1 MVNSATRDILIKIRQ
16 LIECG
21 KLQASDFPVDD
32 IKGSVRLEI
41 KAYESTFLPSQ
52 FEDVMN
58 NYEHICSLIDSGEK
72 DLGKIRLFLDGMIMT
87 LSTVSE
93 AVKSLANKDFFLR
106 MHPEASADQE
116 LMEAIEAIDQRGDI
130 RLISYP
136 FMDEYDSLPIETGF
150 DESKGMIYVIH
161 RGRRMYFPRSWSQQR
176 VEDYYKTLI
185 AEQDERSP
193 HCYLKNGYEVKP
205 GDVILDVGAAEGFFA
220 LNHLED
226 AEKIYLFEADDEW
239 IETLCSTFENEGDNI
254 VLVPGYVGDTNGNGN
269 ITIDNVL
276 YGQKV
281 NYIKMDIEGYERAAL
296 TGARAV
302 LESNPDIT
310 CAICAYHCHGDSE
323 WIRSYLKE
331 LGFETAI
338 SRGYMSPD
346 WSYESRLYAELRR
359 GVVFGRKHNI

>member
-1 MVNSATRDILIKIRQ
+1 MANSATRDILIKIRQ

-21 KLQASDFPVDD
+21 KLQASDFPLDD
-32 IKGSVRLEI
+32 VKDSVRLEI

-52 FEDVMN
+52 FKEVMN
-58 NYEHICSLIDSGEK
+58 NHEHICSLIDSGEK
-72 DLGKIRLFLDGMIMT
+72 DLDKIRLFLDGMIMT
-87 LSTVSE
+87 LSTVSD
-93 AVKSLANKDFFLR
+93 AVRSLANKDFFLR
-106 MHPEASADQE
+106 MHPEASNDPE
-116 LMEAIEAIDQRGDI
+116 LMEAIEAIDHRGDI

-161 RGRRMYFPRSWSQQR
+161 RGRRMYFPRSWGQLR
-176 VEDYYKTLI
+176 VEDYYKALI
-185 AEQDERSP
+185 GEQDERSP
-193 HCYLKNGYEVKP
+193 HCYIKDGYEVKP

-226 AEKIYLFEADDEW
+226 AEKIYLFEAEDDW
-239 IETLCSTFENEGDNI
+239 IEALCNTFENDGDKIEI
-254 VLVPGYVGDTNGNGN
+254 VRGYVGNTNGDGN
-269 ITIDNVL
+269 ITIDSVL
-276 YGQKV
+276 GGQRV

-302 LESNPDIT
+302 LESNPEIA

-323 WIRSYLKE
+323 WISSYLGE
-331 LGFETAI
+331 LGFETTM
-338 SRGYMSPD
+338 SHGYMSPD

-359 GVVFGRKHNI
+359 GVVFGKKC